1 MRVAVAVAVTA
12 ALVAPDLATAQP
24 QPATTRFAA
33 GTRAADV
40 AICVQPLGRVDAAV
54 VAIVGRGI
62 AAAYGFTPRTLAAIP
77 LPAAAYYRPRKR
89 YRADALLDHLG
100 TAVVPT
106 AGCAIV
112 LGLTAVD
119 ISVPKGEHADWG
131 ILGLAQLDSQVA
143 VVSTFRTR
151 KRVPTR
157 TSRMRT
163 VKVATHELG
172 HALGLDHDDSVA
184 GCMMNDAGGTVR
196 TVDRESG
203 APCPHERAAIEAR
216 NGVDLPDVDA
226 LDWPQILGGR

>member
-1 MRVAVAVAVTA
+1 MRVAVAAVLA
-12 ALVAPDLATAQP
+12 AAPLAPGLATA

-54 VAIVGRGI
+54 VAIVSRGI
-62 AAAYGFTPRTLAAIP
+62 AAAYGFTPRTLATIP

-89 YRADALLDHLG
+89 YRADKLLDHLG
-100 TAVVPT
+100 AAIVPT
-106 AGCAIV
+106 AGCAVV
-112 LGLTAVD
+112 LGLTTVD
-119 ISVPKGEHADWG
+119 ISVTKDEHVDWG

-216 NGVDLPDVDA
+216 NGVDLPEVDH
-226 LDWPQILGGR
+226 LDWAAILDGR